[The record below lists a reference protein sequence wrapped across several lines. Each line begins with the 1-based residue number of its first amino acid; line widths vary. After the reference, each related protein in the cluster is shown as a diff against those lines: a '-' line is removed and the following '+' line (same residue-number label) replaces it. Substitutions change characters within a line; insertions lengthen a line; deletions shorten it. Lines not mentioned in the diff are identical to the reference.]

1 MAQTWQPIGPGPLHG
16 GQNEGMTNSPVIGAI
31 HGIAPHPTNP
41 DIIYVAAVNGGVWKT
56 SNATASSPTW
66 TPQTDDKSSMSMGDV
81 EFDLLDPTFQTLVAG
96 SGRFSSLISTGGD
109 RAGVFRTT
117 DGGATWTDLNGGM
130 DDRNI
135 TSVEA
140 RGATLLA
147 AVTSADNNTCSNIGI
162 FRSTNTG
169 TSWTQL
175 TTTQGIPR
183 GAASSLVADPLDN
196 NTFFAGVST
205 FNGVCSA
212 LASGIYKTIDA
223 GVSWTKVSN
232 AAMETVIGTSSCHF
246 EIAVGKNV
254 GTNVGET
261 GNVFVSMVCGGGNL
275 SAVFRSGNAG
285 STWTAMDIPET
296 TETSGTVGLHPG
308 GQGTLHSSIAA
319 DPTNDN
325 IVYVGGDRQ
334 PDGLPGAQFPNSI
347 GANTY
352 SGRLFRGDFSQASG
366 SQWTPLTHNGT
377 ASNSSPHADSRDL
390 QFDANGNLLEGDDG
404 GIFRRSTPLSTSGDW
419 FSVNGDLQ
427 VTEQHDTVYDANS
440 EIVLSGNQDNG
451 TSRQNLFASTT
462 WNNVRGGDGGDVVV
476 DVLSLAGSNRSV
488 RYDSFQ
494 NLQAFRRLTYDQN
507 NGFISQSSVALNV
520 INGGSSLS
528 AQFVTPLA
536 INNTNGN
543 RLIIGGGNS
552 VYESADQGDNISEI
566 GAGIV
571 VAGFGRNNIAYGASD
586 NADILYVGAC
596 QGSCFS
602 GSNDGVFVRTTAAG
616 ALTLSQ
622 APSSGVIQ
630 GVTVNP
636 GDSTEAFFIESA
648 KVFHTTNSG
657 TNWTEITGNLTNFGE
672 LRSVAFMPDASNS
685 QLVVG
690 TNRGVF
696 KAEQAD
702 AFNMWSI
709 IAPGMPNTPV
719 FELQYDAA
727 SDRLIAGTMG
737 RGSFVL
743 TSMMGSNSPP
753 VIGAETISVT
763 KGGTATTVDGGATSL
778 IVNDTDPDAGDTL
791 TMSTTAVTEPM
802 NGLLSL
808 SANGTFSYQHDDSFT
823 DTDQFFYRVCDDGTP
838 EMCADGQVDITVDLG
853 GAVCSAPNLNIPDDE
868 PVTGVSDTLAVAT
881 SGNLTDLNVF
891 LEINHTWVGDVTVSL
906 THVSS
911 GTEVVLL
918 ERPGNPASTNGC
930 SANDISTTLDDDSA
944 TPAEDQCATPIAITG
959 ILSPTEALSGF
970 NGQELS
976 GNWTLKVT
984 DSVGGDDGAL
994 ISWCLSPTIGA
1005 GPMPP
1010 VLASIGNKDVNEL
1023 VNLAFTAT
1031 ATDDDTAQ
1039 NDLVFSLSGE
1049 PTGASITSGG
1059 AFSFTPTEAQGP
1071 GTYTF
1076 DVVVSDDTLPTAL
1089 TDSEE
1094 ITVTVAEVNQNP
1106 VLGVIGNQNVDELSL
1121 LTFNASA
1128 TDADLPAQSLTYT
1141 LSGEPSGASITS
1153 GGVFSFTP
1161 TEAQGPGDYTFDV
1174 IVTDNGNGS
1183 LADSEEITVTVA
1195 ELNVP
1200 PSLNGIG
1207 NQIVEVLETLSFT
1220 VSATDTDL
1228 PAQNLTFSLLG
1239 EPAGASIT
1247 SGGDF
1252 SFTPTFDQGPG
1263 MYTFDVIVN
1272 DNFVITNEALSD
1284 SETITVE
1291 VTNGDLIFKN
1301 AFEAPPP

>member
-41 DIIYVAAVNGGVWKT
+41 DIIYIAAVNGGVWKT
-56 SNATASSPTW
+56 SNATAASPTW

-96 SGRFSSLISTGGD
+96 SGRYSSLSSTGGD
-109 RAGVFRTT
+109 RAGAFRTT
-117 DGGATWTDLNGGM
+117 DGGTTWVDLNGGL
-130 DDRNI
+130 DTRNI
-135 TSVEA
+135 ASIEA
-140 RGATLLA
+140 RGPILLA
-147 AVTSADNNTCSNIGI
+147 AVDRADNFTCSNIGI

-169 TSWTQL
+169 TSWSQL

-196 NTFFAGVST
+196 NTFYAGVST
-205 FNGVCSA
+205 FNSVCSA

-223 GVSWTKVSN
+223 GVSWNKVSN
-232 AAMETVIGTSSCHF
+232 AAMEAVIGTSSCHF
-246 EIAVGKNV
+246 EIAVGENA

-261 GNVFVSMVCGGGNL
+261 GNVFVSMVCGSGNL

-308 GQGTLHSSIAA
+308 GQGNLHSSIAA

-334 PDGLPGAQFPNSI
+334 PDGFPGVQFPNSI

-390 QFDANGNLLEGDDG
+390 QFDANGNLLESDDG
-404 GIFRRSTPLSTSGDW
+404 GIFRRSTPLTTSGDW

-427 VTEQHDTVYDANS
+427 VTEQHDTIYDANS

-520 INGGSSLS
+520 INGGNSLS

-571 VAGFGRNNIAYGASD
+571 VVGTGRNNIAYGASD

-596 QGSCFS
+596 QGNCFNDA
-602 GSNDGVFVRTTAAG
+602 NDGVFVRTTAAG
-616 ALTLSQ
+616 ALTLVYTATAS
-622 APSSGVIQ
+622 VIQ

-657 TNWTEITGNLTNFGE
+657 TNWTEITGNLSNFGQ
-672 LRSVAFMPDASNS
+672 LRSIAFMPDASNS

-702 AFNMWSI
+702 SFNMWSTL
-709 IAPGMPNTPV
+709 APGMPNTPV

-737 RGSFVL
+737 RGSFVF

-753 VIGAETISVT
+753 VIGAETISVA

-778 IVNDTDPDAGDTL
+778 IINDTDPDAGDIL

-823 DTDQFFYRVCDDGTP
+823 NTDQFFYRVCDDGTP
-838 EMCADGQVDITVDLG
+838 EMCADGQVDISIDLG
-853 GAVCSAPNLNIPDDE
+853 GAVCSMPNLSIPDDD
-868 PVTGVSDTLAVAT
+868 VVNGASDTLAVAT
-881 SGNLTDLNVF
+881 SGSLTDLDVF
-891 LEINHTWVGDVTVSL
+891 LEINHTFVGDVAVSL

-911 GTEVVLL
+911 GTEVFLID
-918 ERPGNPASTNGC
+918 RPGVPASGFGC
-930 SANDISTTLDDDSA
+930 GSDDISVTLDDDA
-944 TPAEDQCATPIAITG
+944 ADPVEDQCDSVGPIAIDGTF
-959 ILSPTEALSGF
+959 SPNELLSGF
-970 NGQELS
+970 NTLELS

-984 DSVGGDDGAL
+984 DAEGGDTGT
-994 ISWCLSPTIGA
+994 IVSWCLNPTTGA

-1010 VLASIGNKDVNEL
+1010 VLDSIGNQNVDEL

-1049 PTGASITSGG
+1049 PTGASITGG
-1059 AFSFTPTEAQGP
+1059 GDFSFTPTE
-1071 GTYTF
+1071 T
-1076 DVVVSDDTLPTAL
+1076 
-1089 TDSEE
+1089 
-1094 ITVTVAEVNQNP
+1094 
-1106 VLGVIGNQNVDELSL
+1106 
-1121 LTFNASA
+1121 
-1128 TDADLPAQSLTYT
+1128 
-1141 LSGEPSGASITS
+1141 
-1153 GGVFSFTP
+1153 
-1161 TEAQGPGDYTFDV
+1161 QGPGDYTFDV
-1174 IVTDNGNGS
+1174 IVSDDSNPVLT
-1183 LADSEEITVTVA
+1183 DSETITVTVA
-1195 ELNVP
+1195 EVNDFPVLDP
-1200 PSLNGIG
+1200 IS
-1207 NQIVEVLETLSFT
+1207 NQTVEVLETLSFT
-1220 VSATDTDL
+1220 VTASDPDL
-1228 PAQNLTFSLLG
+1228 PVQTLTFSMESG
-1239 EPAGASIT
+1239 PTGMNITNAGVL
-1247 SGGDF
+1247 
-1252 SFTPTFDQGPG
+1252 SFTPTFDQGPAIYNAEIKVG
-1263 MYTFDVIVN
+1263 DGTG
-1272 DNFVITNEALSD
+1272 FVDIEGF
-1284 SETITVE
+1284 TVE
-1291 VTNGDLIFKN
+1291 VTNGDIIFEN
-1301 AFEAPPP
+1301 GFEAPGP